1 VTRAWPTRVRGVSAK
16 IHSPP
21 TALALFIS
29 AGRRALSVISQEVR
43 SFKRSS
49 SGGKV
54 KPGKAFNKGGL
65 SAARMQYDSSSDE
78 EDLAPKTKGKLRY
91 VPSRWL
97 CECARGLRLL
107 TLTHSTRD
115 GTHTSHPRLFRQR
128 AWMRASA
135 RGLTAGILKRRA
147 MCSEVVANANQ
158 RWFREAWELAH
169 AGEYRQMVRAP
180 SASTPLAPH
189 VMGAHTGCV
198 KNSLCVS
205 QLSL

>member
-1 VTRAWPTRVRGVSAK
+1 VTRGPRAYAGVMSAK

-147 MCSEVVANANQ
+147 CAV
-158 RWFREAWELAH
+158 RWWPTPTSAGSVRRGSWRTLGSTGKWCEPPLHPLRWRHMSWE
-169 AGEYRQMVRAP
+169 RTRA
-180 SASTPLAPH
+180 
-189 VMGAHTGCV
+189 V
-198 KNSLCVS
+198 
-205 QLSL
+205 